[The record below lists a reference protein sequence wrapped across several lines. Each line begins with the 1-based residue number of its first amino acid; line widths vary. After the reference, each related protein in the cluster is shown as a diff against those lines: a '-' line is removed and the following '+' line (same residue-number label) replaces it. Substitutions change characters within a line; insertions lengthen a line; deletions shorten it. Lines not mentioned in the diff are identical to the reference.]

1 MMENR
6 RSTFDIL
13 SSVFGEY
20 LSLRTDD
27 FRKKTISV
35 LSTGF
40 SRIMSAIV
48 ILTFLMVALFV
59 FAIALTILIGQAVD
73 SYIYGAFITGGVY
86 LLIAV
91 ILFLLRKKLFYRI
104 FSRTFTNISGF
115 STTDASTSQG
125 WKSIMLHLI
134 RQLRAKYL

>member
-1 MMENR
+1 
-6 RSTFDIL
+6 
-13 SSVFGEY
+13 
-20 LSLRTDD
+20 
-27 FRKKTISV
+27 
-35 LSTGF
+35 
-40 SRIMSAIV
+40 MSAIV

-115 STTDASTSQG
+115 SATDASTSQG

-134 RQLRAKYL
+134 RQLRAIYL